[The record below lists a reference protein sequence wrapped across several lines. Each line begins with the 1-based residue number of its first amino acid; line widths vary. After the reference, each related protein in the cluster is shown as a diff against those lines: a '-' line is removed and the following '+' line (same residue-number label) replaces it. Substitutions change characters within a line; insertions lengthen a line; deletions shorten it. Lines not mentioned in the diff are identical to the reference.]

1 MGFQVSMP
9 SPWALPS
16 VDIPSWAGVRF
27 VMEPAATI
35 ALVVGLFSLTFML
48 NLPMGFFRRKTAK
61 FSLSWFF
68 CIHAPIPVIYVGR
81 LFAGL
86 DVFFIP
92 VFLVAAVLGQ
102 VWGGR
107 LDI

>member
-1 MGFQVSMP
+1 
-9 SPWALPS
+9 
-16 VDIPSWAGVRF
+16 
-27 VMEPAATI
+27 
-35 ALVVGLFSLTFML
+35 
-48 NLPMGFFRRKTAK
+48 
-61 FSLSWFF
+61 
-68 CIHAPIPVIYVGR
+68 VGR
-81 LFAGL
+81 LFSGL